1 MDIYEIGIVQSIQDI
16 RNFFRFKK
24 DIKREIKRRDSKFN
38 KFKLKKNWL
47 GNVIY
52 VQIDCDDEDLM
63 NANYDAENMLKI
75 KLSPIVTYLSSEL
88 NWGDYLTPQISN
100 FVDEDGNL
108 TLSYGILFV
117 FTGYRLTFTRALVYL
132 LLSLGIIGGGIWALC
147 HFLG

>member
-16 RNFFRFKK
+16 RNFIKFKK
-24 DIKREIKRRDSKFN
+24 DIKREINRRDSKFN

-47 GNVIY
+47 GNVVY
-52 VQIDCDDEDLM
+52 VQIDCTDEDLM
-63 NANYDAENMLKI
+63 NANYDAETMLKN

-100 FVDEDGNL
+100 FVDEDGNI

-117 FTGYRLTFTRALVYL
+117 FTGYRLTFTKALVWLGILTL
-132 LLSLGIIGGGIWALC
+132 LLGGGIWTLC
-147 HFLG
+147 HYLV

>member
-52 VQIDCDDEDLM
+52 VQIDCDNEDLM

-75 KLSPIVTYLSSEL
+75 KLSPIVSYLSSEL

-147 HFLG
+147 HFFG